1 MNKHPS
7 GICFCNR
14 NSIQNNVHLFT
25 ECKRTKDCWIYLKNK
40 LISNSI
46 IENHFQSNFD
56 LLMLNAKVEKNKINS
71 YVSMLSNYL
80 LYVHQCIRN
89 DIEPK
94 INDLKGFLRMNCHP
108 QLKLIF

>member
-1 MNKHPS
+1 
-7 GICFCNR
+7 
-14 NSIQNNVHLFT
+14 
-25 ECKRTKDCWIYLKNK
+25 
-40 LISNSI
+40 
-46 IENHFQSNFD
+46 
-56 LLMLNAKVEKNKINS
+56 MLNAKVGKNKVNS